1 MRTTERKVLEAE
13 ELELGE
19 SSSIGGGQR
28 AVRFRWGVGK
38 RVGLSMEGDDGSGP
52 FRVSLQG

>member
-1 MRTTERKVLEAE
+1 MLEAE

-19 SSSIGGGQR
+19 SSSFGGGQR
-28 AVRFRWGVGK
+28 AVRFGWGVGK
-38 RVGLSMEGDDGSGP
+38 RVGLLMEGGDGSGP